1 MKKIALFICIVLIE
15 NVFSQAVTL
24 DPTFGVGGKVVTS
37 ISADEDFISS
47 VALQSDGKIV
57 VSGVTFAETI
67 NYTDYYHFVL
77 VRYNQDGSLDD
88 SFGVNGKVILNAPN
102 SPFTLR
108 KTKILILDDQ
118 KIVVCGG
125 GTVLKFN
132 DDGTLDSTFGTN
144 GISQADAEI
153 RGMIL
158 QNDGKFLL
166 GYKLSDLGVGRMNAD
181 GSIDTTFGINGIT
194 AANIGMDVYNN
205 MSFPS
210 YDYTE
215 SIQLQSDGKIIAAG
229 TTTYYN
235 SSTVENLGMV
245 RFNTD
250 GSLDTT
256 FGTNGIVVQN
266 FASFDHGFIIKVLP
280 NDELLI
286 GGSIIYYPLSL
297 QTSRYGM
304 AKYSENGILDPSFG
318 NNGIAVNPLIN
329 REFIFGRIELVNG
342 KILVSGL
349 KSIEQN
355 NQFVVNFL
363 LTSLNENGS
372 VNTSFN
378 SVGYAITTFDSNQSI
393 AYDFIIQ
400 PDGKIIQ
407 CGYTGV
413 TNQDFAL
420 CRFDVD
426 NLSTNQSTTSQ
437 FSVTPNPFQ
446 NQIHINGLNAS
457 TALVELYDVSG
468 RLLNN
473 GTFQNEENY
482 ALLINENLTNGT
494 YFLKITSNQKTET
507 HKLIKQ

>member
-1 MKKIALFICIVLIE
+1 MKKIALIICLLIIQ
-15 NVFSQAVTL
+15 NAFSQTVSL

-37 ISADEDFISS
+37 ISSDEDFISS

-57 VSGVTFAETI
+57 ASGVTFAETI
-67 NYTDYYHFVL
+67 DNTDYYHFVL

-108 KTKILILDDQ
+108 KTKIVILEDQ

-125 GTVLKFN
+125 VTVLKFN
-132 DDGTLDSTFGTN
+132 DDGTLDSSFGTN

-181 GSIDTTFGINGIT
+181 GSIDTSFGINGIT
-194 AANIGMDVYNN
+194 GANIGMDVYNN

-235 SSTVENLGMV
+235 SSSVENLGMV
-245 RFNTD
+245 RFNAD
-250 GSLDTT
+250 GSLDST

-286 GGSIIYYPLSL
+286 GGNIIYYPLSL
-297 QTSRYGM
+297 QTFRYGM
-304 AKYSENGILDPSFG
+304 AKYSENGILDTTFG
-318 NNGIAVNPLIN
+318 SNGIAISQIGTK
-329 REFIFGRIELVNG
+329 EFMFGLVELVNDR
-342 KILVSGL
+342 IMVSGVL
-349 KSIEQN
+349 IDQN
-355 NQFVVNFL
+355 NPSNANFL
-363 LTSLNENGS
+363 LASHNENGS
-372 VNTSFN
+372 LNTSFN
-378 SVGYAITTFDSNQSI
+378 SVGYVTTTFESNQSVP
-393 AYDFIIQ
+393 YDFVIQ

-426 NLSTNQSTTSQ
+426 NLSTNQSTTTQ
-437 FSVTPNPFQ
+437 FSVAPNPFQ
-446 NQIHINGLNAS
+446 NQIYISGLTTS
-457 TALVELYDVSG
+457 KALVELYDVSG
-468 RLLNN
+468 RLL
-473 GTFQNEENY
+473 TSVVFQNEENY
-482 ALLINENLTNGT
+482 TLPINENLTNGA
-494 YFLKITSNQKTET
+494 YFVKITSDQKTQT
-507 HKLIKQ
+507 HKLIKH